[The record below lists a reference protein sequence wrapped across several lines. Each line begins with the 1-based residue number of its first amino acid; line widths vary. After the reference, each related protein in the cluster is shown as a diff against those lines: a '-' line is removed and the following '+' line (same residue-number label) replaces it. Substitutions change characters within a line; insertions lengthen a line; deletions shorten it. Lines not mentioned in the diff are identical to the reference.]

1 MRALKRTAAVLL
13 AVTVICCSVIS
24 GIGPVFAE
32 EMTQPSTEPVPEGTQ
47 QPTEEPVVDMTPPEL
62 EVNIPNWN
70 MWTNTVDDWTVKTS
84 EGAEVYF
91 KVSSSVPVDWGSY
104 TDADALLW
112 DDGSNL
118 PEGNNYIKF
127 WAVFPDSERPV
138 NDSLDTAHYQ
148 YDCTPPSAFEIEES
162 FFYMNAKEPI
172 VDSGSGVQDIYFAL
186 NNDNLSTVEDIHQN
200 ATQTDV
206 KEIEGRQ
213 KVNFSIPL
221 TLEMWRKT
229 KTVYVIDT
237 AGNVCRVSSDDV
249 LKPEFGS
256 HQLISIEK
264 DIQNKPKEVE
274 KKPIEFG
281 SGALTE
287 SNLTKYYY
295 ISTIY

>member
-24 GIGPVFAE
+24 GIGSVFAE

-91 KVSSSVPVDWGSY
+91 KVSSSVPDDWGSY

-112 DDGSNL
+112 NGGSNL

-138 NDSLDTAHYQ
+138 NDCIISMIAHHPQ
-148 YDCTPPSAFEIEES
+148 I
-162 FFYMNAKEPI
+162 
-172 VDSGSGVQDIYFAL
+172 
-186 NNDNLSTVEDIHQN
+186 
-200 ATQTDV
+200 
-206 KEIEGRQ
+206 
-213 KVNFSIPL
+213 
-221 TLEMWRKT
+221 
-229 KTVYVIDT
+229 
-237 AGNVCRVSSDDV
+237 
-249 LKPEFGS
+249 LK
-256 HQLISIEK
+256 
-264 DIQNKPKEVE
+264 
-274 KKPIEFG
+274 
-281 SGALTE
+281 
-287 SNLTKYYY
+287 
-295 ISTIY
+295 